1 MSSGPER
8 PAKNINISAKWSTLP
23 TRRQVRKMRK
33 KRVLWSSLRWSTD
46 HLRTRRCVFCNS
58 YTLSSRR
65 CVKDP
70 PSHRTDLTVY
80 LQFSFLQVPENRFEL
95 SMWIMALPM
104 EMQQEQLQQQQPQLQ
119 QQQPQQQQPQSYSSS
134 PSNLS
139 NSISQSQPSTTTA
152 LCSYPPFQI
161 FFQPT
166 PDLALLLNNKMWK
179 EKILFM

>member
-80 LQFSFLQVPENRFEL
+80 LQFSFLQVPENRRFEL
-95 SMWIMALPM
+95 SMRIMALVM
-104 EMQQEQLQQQQPQLQ
+104 EMQQEQPQLQ
-119 QQQPQQQQPQSYSSS
+119 QQQPQPQQPLQFHIPVTTVHNYG
-134 PSNLS
+134 PMQLP
-139 NSISQSQPSTTTA
+139 SISDFFSTY
-152 LCSYPPFQI
+152 SGFSPPPQ
-161 FFQPT
+161 
-166 PDLALLLNNKMWK
+166 
-179 EKILFM
+179 